1 MRCPMP
7 RFTSQIPRPQNSR
20 KSTTGSTTPYSVLL
34 DSRSVKY
41 SATASDRMMVIRDL
55 IANSRL
61 IQLVGQL
68 LATTLALPPVVCQ
81 VARQYGARHIPSTGP
96 LGYHAAMLQHCF
108 IASARHNPG
117 KLAFKDRTA
126 RREITYGDALIAT
139 LILARRFRKLE
150 KGRIGIM
157 LPTSSAAAM
166 AVIGS
171 LMAGLTPVMINY
183 STGPARN
190 CRFAQQQCDFKT
202 IVTARTV
209 LEKTGCEEVPGMVFM
224 DDIMANLGTGEKLL
238 AAFKARLPLALLK
251 RLTGKHDLDR
261 PAVILFT
268 SGSEK
273 EPKAVQLSQRN
284 ILSNIEAFSD
294 MMEIRDMDNMLAILP
309 YFHVFGL
316 TGNLWTPLCLGM
328 TAITYANPLDFKT
341 IAGIIRD
348 DAPELVIGTPVFLEG
363 YLRQSKPGDFAS
375 IKLAVTGADKCPE
388 NLRAKFLEKHALDI
402 IEGYGTTETSPVIS
416 ANPRNANKP
425 GSIGKP
431 IPGVEVRIQNLD
443 TGEDCPTGETGR
455 ILVRGDNVM
464 QGYLNEMEETHLRL
478 KNGWYDTGDLGYLDT
493 DGYLWHQ
500 GRLKRF
506 VKIGGEMISLVAV
519 EETLD
524 SITPE
529 EVECCAVELPDS
541 RRGSRIVAVTSSEV
555 DGQAMNKKLA
565 EELPNLALPK
575 LYVTVE
581 EFPRMGSGKT
591 DFRTL
596 TELVRRSLE
605 PAADGKST
613 TGP

>member
-1 MRCPMP
+1 
-7 RFTSQIPRPQNSR
+7 
-20 KSTTGSTTPYSVLL
+20 
-34 DSRSVKY
+34 
-41 SATASDRMMVIRDL
+41 
-55 IANSRL
+55 
-61 IQLVGQL
+61 
-68 LATTLALPPVVCQ
+68 
-81 VARQYGARHIPSTGP
+81 
-96 LGYHAAMLQHCF
+96 MLQHRF
-108 IASARHNPG
+108 IASARQHPD

-126 RREITYGDALIAT
+126 NRDLPYGQALIAA

-150 KGRIGIM
+150 TGRIGIM
-157 LPTSSAAAM
+157 LPTSSAGALAI
-166 AVIGS
+166 IGS

-209 LEKTGCEEVPGMVFM
+209 LKKTGCSEVPGMVFM
-224 DDIMANLGTGEKLL
+224 EDIMGKLGSGEKLL
-238 AAFKARLPLALLK
+238 AAFKSRLPLPLLK
-251 RLTGKHDLDR
+251 RLTGKFDLDR

-284 ILSNIEAFSD
+284 ILSNIDAFSD
-294 MMEIRDMDNMLAILP
+294 MMEIRGMDRMLAILP

-341 IAGIIRD
+341 IVGIIRD
-348 DAPELVIGTPVFLEG
+348 DEPELLIGTPVFLEG

-375 IKLAVTGADKCPE
+375 LKLAVSGADKCPDS
-388 NLRAKFLEKHALDI
+388 LRAKFLDKHGLDI
-402 IEGYGTTETSPVIS
+402 VEGYGTTETSPVIS
-416 ANPRNANKP
+416 ANPRGANKP
-425 GSIGKP
+425 GSIGTP

-443 TGEDCPTGETGR
+443 SGLDCDSGETGR

-464 QGYLNEMEETHLRL
+464 QGYLNEMEETHMRL
-478 KNGWYDTGDLGYLDT
+478 KSGWYDTGDLGYLDT

-519 EETLD
+519 EESLD
-524 SITPE
+524 AVTPAN
-529 EVECCAVELPDS
+529 VECCAVELPDS
-541 RRGSRIVAVTSSEV
+541 RRGSRIVAVTSSDV
-555 DGQAMNKKLA
+555 DGPAVNKKLA

-575 LYVTVE
+575 QYVTIA

-596 TELVRRSLE
+596 TELVRRSQDSVAPGE
-605 PAADGKST
+605 TPSETNKT
-613 TGP
+613 K

>member
-1 MRCPMP
+1 
-7 RFTSQIPRPQNSR
+7 
-20 KSTTGSTTPYSVLL
+20 
-34 DSRSVKY
+34 
-41 SATASDRMMVIRDL
+41 
-55 IANSRL
+55 
-61 IQLVGQL
+61 
-68 LATTLALPPVVCQ
+68 
-81 VARQYGARHIPSTGP
+81 
-96 LGYHAAMLQHCF
+96 MLQHRF
-108 IASARHNPG
+108 INSARRHPD
-117 KLAFKDRTA
+117 KLAFLDRTA
-126 RREITYGDALIAT
+126 KRQVPYGQALIAA
-139 LILARRFRKLE
+139 LILARRFRKSE
-150 KGRIGIM
+150 SGRIGIM
-157 LPTSSAAAM
+157 LPTSSAGALAI
-166 AVIGS
+166 IGA

-209 LEKTGCEEVPGMVFM
+209 LEKTGCEKVPGMVFM
-224 DDIMANLGTGEKLL
+224 EDIMGNLGNGEKLL
-238 AAFKARLPLALLK
+238 AAIKSRLPLPLLK
-251 RLTGKHDLDR
+251 RLTGKYDLDR

-284 ILSNIEAFSD
+284 ILSNIDAFSD
-294 MMEIRDMDNMLAILP
+294 MMEIRSMDKMLAILP

-341 IAGIIRD
+341 IASIIRD
-348 DAPELVIGTPVFLEG
+348 DEPELVIGTPVFLEG

-375 IKLAVTGADKCPE
+375 IKLAVSGADKCPDS
-388 NLRAKFLEKHALDI
+388 LRAKFLEKHALDI

-416 ANPRNANKP
+416 ANPRHANKP

-431 IPGVEVRIQNLD
+431 VPGVEVRIQSLD
-443 TGEDCPTGETGR
+443 SSQDCNTGETGR

-478 KNGWYDTGDLGYLDT
+478 KSGWYDTGDLGYLDA

-519 EETLD
+519 EETMD
-524 SITPE
+524 AVTPP

-541 RRGSRIVAVTSSEV
+541 RRGSRIIGVTSSDV
-555 DGQAMNKKLA
+555 DGQAVNRKLA
-565 EELPNLALPK
+565 EELPNLALSK
-575 LYVTVE
+575 QYVTIA

-591 DFRTL
+591 DFRSL
-596 TELVRRSLE
+596 TEQVRQSQDSARPEKPLSE
-605 PAADGKST
+605 PKKSS
-613 TGP
+613 